1 MNYAYSE
8 ANVQTTRLVDL
19 PQCRSAPISIPMPQQ
34 HKRSTFMKPTRT
46 WILIADGARARILQN
61 DGPGKGLQALEGRVW
76 QGDHAATHEL
86 MTDRTGRAFSPVGPA
101 RSAIEPHSDP
111 HRQLKRNFVHRL
123 ADALADGSRDR
134 AYDRLIL
141 VAAPS
146 AIGDLRA
153 ALSPEVRAKVVAEV
167 PKDLTKTPDAAVA
180 EHLRDV
186 LAA

>member
-1 MNYAYSE
+1 
-8 ANVQTTRLVDL
+8 
-19 PQCRSAPISIPMPQQ
+19 
-34 HKRSTFMKPTRT
+34 MKPTRT
-46 WILIADGARARILQN
+46 WILIADGARGRILQN
-61 DGPGKGLQALEGRVW
+61 EGPGKGLQALKGHVW

-86 MTDRTGRAFSPVGPA
+86 MTDRTGRAFSPAGPA

-146 AIGDLRA
+146 ALGDLRA

-167 PKDLTKTPDAAVA
+167 PKDLTKVPDTAVA
-180 EHLRDV
+180 EHLKDV

>member
-1 MNYAYSE
+1 MPVSPH
-8 ANVQTTRLVDL
+8 L
-19 PQCRSAPISIPMPQQ
+19 PLLWPQQ
-34 HKRSTFMKPTRT
+34 HERRTLMKPTRT
-46 WILIADGARARILQN
+46 WILIADGARGRILQN

-76 QGDHAATHEL
+76 QGDHVATHEL
-86 MTDRTGRAFSPVGPA
+86 MTDRPG

-146 AIGDLRA
+146 ALGDLRA
-153 ALSPEVRAKVVAEV
+153 ALSPEVAAKVVAEV
-167 PKDLTKTPDAAVA
+167 PKDLTKVPDTAVA
-180 EHLRDV
+180 EHLKD
-186 LAA
+186 

>member
-1 MNYAYSE
+1 
-8 ANVQTTRLVDL
+8 
-19 PQCRSAPISIPMPQQ
+19 
-34 HKRSTFMKPTRT
+34 MKPTRT

-61 DGPGKGLQALEGRVW
+61 DGPGKGLQAREGRVW

-86 MTDRTGRAFSPVGPA
+86 MTDRTGRAFSPSGPA

-180 EHLRDV
+180 EHLKDV

>member
-1 MNYAYSE
+1 
-8 ANVQTTRLVDL
+8 
-19 PQCRSAPISIPMPQQ
+19 
-34 HKRSTFMKPTRT
+34 MKPTRT

-61 DGPGKGLQALEGRVW
+61 DGPGTGLQALEGREW
-76 QGDHAATHEL
+76 HGDHAATHEL
-86 MTDRTGRAFSPVGPA
+86 MSDRTGRAFSSVGPA

-123 ADALADGSRDR
+123 ADTLSEGWRDR

-146 AIGDLRA
+146 ALGDLRA
-153 ALSPEVRAKVVAEV
+153 ALSPDVRAKVVAEIA
-167 PKDLTKTPDAAVA
+167 KDLTKIPDAAMA
-180 EHLRDV
+180 EHLKDV